1 MKALKMMKGLK
12 DKSCTGNLKDLDARS
27 LKRRRR
33 HDYSVN
39 SFKGLIYLP
48 TVSLG
53 LTSPQLIKIE
63 DMQKG
68 STVMCALMH
77 SHCPC
82 YEKILPLLLIIYF
95 SVGSQL
101 RALQS
106 CSVGEKYLHVIRISF
121 FKLCVQVFIQ
131 YRSKRKK
138 CVN

>member
-1 MKALKMMKGLK
+1 MQFKKEKAYE
-12 DKSCTGNLKDLDARS
+12 
-27 LKRRRR
+27 R

-53 LTSPQLIKIE
+53 ITSLQLIKIQ

-77 SHCPC
+77 SHCPF
-82 YEKILPLLLIIYF
+82 YEKILPLLIIYF
-95 SVGSQL
+95 SVQSQL

-106 CSVGEKYLHVIRISF
+106 CSVKEKYLHVIRISF
-121 FKLCVQVFIQ
+121 FKLCVQLFI
-131 YRSKRKK
+131 
-138 CVN
+138 